1 MNDVITLLFS
11 EYSCGNQAMS
21 FALGTEQNFNLKQ
34 KPSLLFGNYRQCLSH
49 HLQLGRVSSGVEYT
63 ALHKSHGS
71 RKDAKSIELGG
82 QMEELAYHLENVSG
96 FIYNKMKNDLV
107 FKTYS
112 AGVLSPGRSIKK
124 PKESQW
130 PTYMGN
136 FIKSF
141 PFIVICVF
149 SITNSCFL

>member
-1 MNDVITLLFS
+1 
-11 EYSCGNQAMS
+11 MS

-71 RKDAKSIELGG
+71 HKDAKSIELGG

-124 PKESQW
+124 PKEPPW
-130 PTYMGN
+130 PTYMGKILSHHRVYI
-136 FIKSF
+136 FF
-141 PFIVICVF
+141 VF
-149 SITNSCFL
+149 SSLDVFWYHLLEYSAFLRKQ

>member
-1 MNDVITLLFS
+1 M
-11 EYSCGNQAMS
+11 SCYG
-21 FALGTEQNFNLKQ
+21 E
-34 KPSLLFGNYRQCLSH
+34 
-49 HLQLGRVSSGVEYT
+49 SSGVEYT

-136 FIKSF
+136 FIKGMRE
-141 PFIVICVF
+141 IGGGC
-149 SITNSCFL
+149 L